1 MVKIALLGFG
11 TVGSGVAEVLLENG
25 KLIKSK
31 TGIDFDIKY
40 ILDLREFPDH
50 PLGDR
55 IVHDINVILNDP
67 EVSIV
72 VEMMGG
78 VHPAY
83 DFSIA
88 AIKAGKNVV
97 TSNKAVVAA
106 HGPELLKEAA
116 ERGLRY
122 MFEASVGGGIP
133 IIRPMTNDLSGNDI
147 TEINGI
153 LNGTTN
159 YILTQMFDY
168 KKSFEDALAEA
179 QEKGYAELDPTDD
192 VIGKDACRKIS
203 ILSALAY
210 GISIHPDNVYTEGI
224 TKINAD
230 NVRHAAM
237 MGASIKL
244 IGHAEKNE
252 DGSVFL
258 MVSPL
263 VVNGASPLAHV
274 SDVFN
279 GIMVH
284 GEPLGDVFFYGRGA
298 GKEPTASAVVADI
311 IDIVVHD
318 GENLKATRW
327 EKAPAEKIASIKD
340 FRVSAYLYLDGVC
353 CEKKVSDI
361 FGEITLIELADGKA
375 AIVTAKM
382 PEAELDA
389 KIEQAKTAGITTLS
403 KIRVL

>member
-106 HGPELLKEAA
+106 HGPELLKEAS

-133 IIRPMTNDLSGNDI
+133 IIRPMTDLTAEDEI
-147 TEINGI
+147 TEIIGI

-159 YILTQMFDY
+159 YILTAMKDEGT
-168 KKSFEDALAEA
+168 SFEEALATA
-179 QEKGYAELDPTDD
+179 QWMGYAEADPSAD
-192 VIGKDACRKIS
+192 VDGFDSCRKIC
-203 ILSALAY
+203 ILAAVAFGNLVSY
-210 GISIHPDNVYTEGI
+210 EDVETVGIRHI
-224 TKINAD
+224 TVEDIKKAEEK
-230 NVRHAAM
+230 
-237 MGASIKL
+237 GASIKL
-244 IGHAEKNE
+244 IARAVKTDCGKVHI
-252 DGSVFL
+252 SVKPYA
-258 MVSPL
+258 VRRNNPL
-263 VVNGASPLAHV
+263 YAI

-279 GIMVH
+279 GILVR
-284 GEPLGDVFFYGRGA
+284 GKISGDLMFYGKGA
-298 GKEPTASAVVADI
+298 GKLPTAGAVVSDI
-311 IDIVVHD
+311 IDIASR
-318 GENLKATRW
+318 GENQPQQVIWTTDKEMLATVLP
-327 EKAPAEKIASIKD
+327 ESLVDATFADLGYP
-340 FRVSAYLYLDGVC
+340 VC
-353 CEKKVSDI
+353 
-361 FGEITLIELADGKA
+361 
-375 AIVTAKM
+375 
-382 PEAELDA
+382 
-389 KIEQAKTAGITTLS
+389 
-403 KIRVL
+403 